1 MGRIEKIH
9 NLLSGKDISCR
20 ELTTEYLDAVK
31 RDNSELLSFITI
43 TEEEALLQADKVDSR
58 IARGEDI
65 SLIEGVPMS
74 LKDNISTR
82 GILTTCASK
91 MLRDYVPV
99 YDATVWSRLKSQGAV
114 LLGKTN
120 MDEFAM
126 GSTGENSCFGASS
139 NPYNTD
145 MVTGGSSSGSANA
158 VAANLSAYSLGTDTG
173 GSVRQLASF
182 CGLVGLKPTFGSVSR
197 YGLIAFASSLDQI
210 GPMAMSVE
218 DVAIVFDAVK
228 GADPL
233 DSTCNR
239 ELCESTTAHLGDD
252 IKGRKIGII
261 RQFAESDSISPQVH
275 SAVQNAVK
283 VFEKA
288 GAQVV
293 MLDMPEIS
301 QAVPVYY
308 VIACAEASSNLA
320 RYDGIRYGYRAQGDF
335 QSIHELISKSRSEAF
350 GSEVKRRILM
360 GTDVLSSDKCNFYY
374 NKARLLR
381 QQISRAF
388 ESAFDLCDVIITPT
402 APTTAFIKNR
412 TQDDA
417 TQMFMEDMCTVGVNL
432 ASLPAVSVPCGFSQ
446 GLPIGMQ
453 IIGKRYDESLI
464 LNMAYKFQNSTDF
477 IRPADWGVKP

>member
-9 NLLSGKDISCR
+9 NLLCNKEISCR
-20 ELTTEYLDAVK
+20 ELTTEYFDAVK
-31 RDNSELLSFITI
+31 RDNPQLLSFVTV
-43 TEEEALLQADKVDSR
+43 TEEEALLQADRVDSK
-58 IARGEDI
+58 IARGENI
-65 SLIEGVPMS
+65 SLLEGVPMS

-82 GILTTCASK
+82 GIKTTCASK
-91 MLRDYVPV
+91 MLCDYVPV

-114 LLGKTN
+114 LLGKNN

-126 GSTGENSCFGASS
+126 GSTGEYSCFGPSS
-139 NPYNTD
+139 NPHNTD
-145 MVTGGSSSGSANA
+145 MVTGGSSSGSACA
-158 VAANLSAYSLGTDTG
+158 VAANLCAYSLGTDTG
-173 GSVRQLASF
+173 GSVRQPASF
-182 CGLVGLKPTFGSVSR
+182 CGLVGLKPTFGAVSR

-218 DVAIVFDAVK
+218 DTAIVFDAIK
-228 GADPL
+228 GADAL

-239 ELCESTTAHLGDD
+239 EFCESTTAHLNDD

-261 RQFAESDSISPQVH
+261 RQFAESISISPQVH
-275 SAVQNAVK
+275 TAVNDAIK
-283 VFEKA
+283 VLEKA

-335 QSIHELISKSRSEAF
+335 RSVHELISKSRSEAF
-350 GSEVKRRILM
+350 GKEVKRRILM
-360 GTDVLSSDKCNFYY
+360 GTNVLSSDKCNFYY

-381 QQISRAF
+381 QQLIRAFDRAF
-388 ESAFDLCDVIITPT
+388 ELCDVIITPT
-402 APTTAFIKNR
+402 APTPAFIKNR
-412 TQDDA
+412 PQNDA
-417 TQMFMEDMCTVGVNL
+417 TQLFMEDMCTVAVNL

-453 IIGKRYDESLI
+453 IIGKKYDESLI
-464 LNMAYKFQNSTDF
+464 LNMAYKFQRSTDF
-477 IRPADWGVKP
+477 IRPADWGVKL